1 MERKEKIEVPEV
13 FDDINDDS
21 KFVLIERTTL
31 DQLVECSEKIET
43 ARIIFERVT
52 IGAAV
57 LVAGV
62 LMGML
67 WL

>member
-13 FDDINDDS
+13 LDDNSGES
-21 KFVLIERTTL
+21 KFVLIERATL
-31 DQLVECSEKIET
+31 DRLVACSEKIET
-43 ARIIFERVT
+43 ARVIFERVT

-62 LMGML
+62 IMGML

>member
-13 FDDINDDS
+13 FDDNNDDS

-31 DQLVECSEKIET
+31 DQLLECSEKIEI
-43 ARIIFERVT
+43 ARVIFERVT
-52 IGAAV
+52 IGVAV
-57 LVAGV
+57 LVVGV
-62 LMGML
+62 LIGML

>member
-13 FDDINDDS
+13 FDDNSGES

-43 ARIIFERVT
+43 ARVIFERVT
-52 IGAAV
+52 IGVAV

-62 LMGML
+62 LIGML

>member
-13 FDDINDDS
+13 FDNNNDDS
-21 KFVLIERTTL
+21 KFVLIERATL
-31 DQLVECSEKIET
+31 DRLVECSERIEN
-43 ARIIFERVT
+43 ARVIFERVT
-52 IGAAV
+52 IGIAV

-62 LMGML
+62 IMGML

>member
-13 FDDINDDS
+13 FDNNNDDS

-43 ARIIFERVT
+43 ARVIFERVT
-52 IGAAV
+52 IGVAV
-57 LVAGV
+57 LVVGV
-62 LMGML
+62 LIGML

>member
-13 FDDINDDS
+13 FDDNSGES
-21 KFVLIERTTL
+21 KFVLIERATL
-31 DQLVECSEKIET
+31 DRLVECSEKIET
-43 ARIIFERVT
+43 ARVIFERVA
-52 IGAAV
+52 IGVVV

-62 LMGML
+62 LMGIL

>member
-13 FDDINDDS
+13 FDNNNDDS

-31 DQLVECSEKIET
+31 DQLVECSEKMEI
-43 ARIIFERVT
+43 ARVIFERVT
-52 IGAAV
+52 IGVAV

>member
-13 FDDINDDS
+13 FDNNNDDS

-43 ARIIFERVT
+43 ARVIFERVT
-52 IGAAV
+52 IGIAV

>member
-13 FDDINDDS
+13 FDDNNNDS

-43 ARIIFERVT
+43 ARVIFERVT
-52 IGAAV
+52 IGVAV

-62 LMGML
+62 FIGML

>member
-13 FDDINDDS
+13 FDNSNDDS
-21 KFVLIERTTL
+21 KFVLIERATL
-31 DQLVECSEKIET
+31 DRLVECSEKIET
-43 ARIIFERVT
+43 ARVVFERVT

-62 LMGML
+62 IVGML

>member
-13 FDDINDDS
+13 FDDNNDDS

-31 DQLVECSEKIET
+31 DQLVECSEKIEN
-43 ARIIFERVT
+43 ARVIFERVT
-52 IGAAV
+52 IGVAV
-57 LVAGV
+57 LVVGV
-62 LMGML
+62 LIGML

>member
-13 FDDINDDS
+13 FDNNNDDS

-43 ARIIFERVT
+43 ARVVFERVT
-52 IGAAV
+52 IGIAV
-57 LVAGV
+57 LVAGI

>member
-13 FDDINDDS
+13 FDNNNDDS

-43 ARIIFERVT
+43 ARFIFERVT
-52 IGAAV
+52 IGVAV

-62 LMGML
+62 LIGML

>member
-13 FDDINDDS
+13 FDNNNDDS

-31 DQLVECSEKIET
+31 DQLVECSEKMEI
-43 ARIIFERVT
+43 ARVTFERVT
-52 IGAAV
+52 IGIAV

>member
-13 FDDINDDS
+13 FDNNNDDS

-43 ARIIFERVT
+43 ARVIFERVT
-52 IGAAV
+52 IGVAV

-62 LMGML
+62 LIGML

>member
-13 FDDINDDS
+13 FDDNSGES

-31 DQLVECSEKIET
+31 DQLVECSEKMEI
-43 ARIIFERVT
+43 ARVIFERVT
-52 IGAAV
+52 IGIAV

>member
-13 FDDINDDS
+13 FDDNSGES

-43 ARIIFERVT
+43 ARVIFERVT
-52 IGAAV
+52 IGIAV

-62 LMGML
+62 IMGML

>member
-13 FDDINDDS
+13 FDDNNGDS

-31 DQLVECSEKIET
+31 DQLVECSEKIQT
-43 ARIIFERVT
+43 ARVVFERVI
-52 IGAAV
+52 IGIAV

>member
-13 FDDINDDS
+13 FDDNNGDS

-31 DQLVECSEKIET
+31 DQLVECSEKIEI
-43 ARIIFERVT
+43 ARVIFERVT
-52 IGAAV
+52 IGIAV

>member
-1 MERKEKIEVPEV
+1 MERKEQLEVPEV
-13 FDDINDDS
+13 FDDNNDDS
-21 KFVLIERTTL
+21 KFVIIERATL

-52 IGAAV
+52 IGVAV
-57 LVAGV
+57 LVFGV

>member
-13 FDDINDDS
+13 FDDNNNDS

-31 DQLVECSEKIET
+31 DQLVECSEKMET
-43 ARIIFERVT
+43 ARVIFERVT

-62 LMGML
+62 IMGML

>member
-13 FDDINDDS
+13 FDDNDDDS

-31 DQLVECSEKIET
+31 DQLVECSEKIEN
-43 ARIIFERVT
+43 ARVIFERVT
-52 IGAAV
+52 IGVAV

-62 LMGML
+62 LIGML

>member
-1 MERKEKIEVPEV
+1 MERKEKIEVPGV
-13 FDDINDDS
+13 FDDNNDDS
-21 KFVLIERTTL
+21 RFVIIERATL

-43 ARIIFERVT
+43 AGVIFERVT
-52 IGAAV
+52 IGVAV
-57 LVAGV
+57 LVVGV

>member
-13 FDDINDDS
+13 FDDNNGDS

-31 DQLVECSEKIET
+31 DRLVECSEKIET
-43 ARIIFERVT
+43 ARVVFERVT
-52 IGAAV
+52 IGIAV

>member
-13 FDDINDDS
+13 FDNNNDDS

-43 ARIIFERVT
+43 ARVIFERVT
-52 IGAAV
+52 IGIAV

-62 LMGML
+62 LIGML

>member
-13 FDDINDDS
+13 FDNNNDDS
-21 KFVLIERTTL
+21 KFVLIERATL
-31 DQLVECSEKIET
+31 DRLVECSEKIET
-43 ARIIFERVT
+43 ARVVFERVT

-57 LVAGV
+57 LVAGGI
-62 LMGML
+62 MGML

>member
-13 FDDINDDS
+13 FDDNNGDS

-43 ARIIFERVT
+43 ARVVFERVI
-52 IGAAV
+52 IGIAV
-57 LVAGV
+57 LVAEV

>member
-13 FDDINDDS
+13 FDDNNDDS
-21 KFVLIERTTL
+21 KFVIIERATL

-43 ARIIFERVT
+43 ARVVFERVT

-62 LMGML
+62 IMGML

>member
-13 FDDINDDS
+13 FDNNNDDS
-21 KFVLIERTTL
+21 KFVLIERATL
-31 DQLVECSEKIET
+31 DRLVECSEKIET
-43 ARIIFERVT
+43 ARVVFERVT

-62 LMGML
+62 IMGML

>member
-13 FDDINDDS
+13 FDNNNGDS

-31 DQLVECSEKIET
+31 DQLVECSEKVEA
-43 ARIIFERVT
+43 ARVIFARVT
-52 IGAAV
+52 IGVAV

>member
-13 FDDINDDS
+13 FDNNNGDS

-43 ARIIFERVT
+43 ARVVFERVI
-52 IGAAV
+52 IGVAV
-57 LVAGV
+57 LVVGV
-62 LMGML
+62 LIGML

>member
-13 FDDINDDS
+13 FDDNSGES

-31 DQLVECSEKIET
+31 DQLLECSEKIET
-43 ARIIFERVT
+43 ARVIFERVT
-52 IGAAV
+52 IGVAV

>member
-13 FDDINDDS
+13 FDDNNGDS

-31 DQLVECSEKIET
+31 DQLVECSEKMEI
-43 ARIIFERVT
+43 ARVIFERVT
-52 IGAAV
+52 IGIAV

-62 LMGML
+62 LIGML

>member
-13 FDDINDDS
+13 FDNNNDDS

-31 DQLVECSEKIET
+31 DQLVECSEKMEI
-43 ARIIFERVT
+43 ARVIFERVT

-62 LMGML
+62 IVGML

>member
-13 FDDINDDS
+13 FDDNNNDS

-43 ARIIFERVT
+43 ARVIFERVT
-52 IGAAV
+52 IGVAV

>member
-13 FDDINDDS
+13 FDDNNNDS

-43 ARIIFERVT
+43 ARVVFERVT
-52 IGAAV
+52 IGVAV

-62 LMGML
+62 FIGML